1 MEKHNSCIN
10 SLAIIQYIESKSP
23 GKLAALFK
31 DLGPEMDGISD
42 PRAFLS
48 DPNNWISSSLMIE
61 LYKRARRILGDEDA
75 AYKIG
80 YNSILKQHLGYIQRI
95 ILYGF
100 GSPAKVM
107 RQIQK
112 VNDHFNKT
120 KKIEL
125 ITSSP
130 NAAIVRLIWVK
141 DIPLS
146 RDFCLMNKGVYQ
158 AVPVIWGLSPCSL
171 IETKCFFNGDDYCE
185 YHLQW
190 ETQNGI
196 KYLYSMIFTPWR
208 VFQNSKEELERDKE
222 ILREKYNQVYR
233 LNQDLQQKVNQLTTL
248 QESST
253 AVLSTL
259 KLKELLDLILKRL
272 LEVAYL
278 DRAGIFLLDKDSN
291 KLRLI
296 HAVGI
301 EPAILSDLKDYQ
313 VPLTKT
319 DNIIARAAR
328 GKRPILVEDVNK
340 MFLNPQNPILKKLNP
355 KAFILVPIAVR
366 GQVIGIMVGD
376 NLRNKA
382 FIRDIDK
389 NFLTSFANHIAMA
402 LENANLY
409 KKLEDSERKYRE
421 IVENVNE
428 GIWILD
434 EDGTIKFSNQYLG
447 KMLGYRDLVD
457 HNVYSLVDKSKKKI
471 LLQVLIENMRGK
483 IAREEIVLQ
492 GKGGKSVSVLLSSV
506 PIMIKDNGYS
516 GSLAMLTDLTEKKR
530 LEGRLLQA
538 QKLESIGTMAGGIAH
553 DFNNI
558 LTGILGY
565 TMLLKQK
572 VDPKSDIGRY
582 SDIIERSGL
591 KAADLVKKL
600 LAFSRHSSSSGEPR
614 IASINEF
621 VQETMELLRSSLP
634 KNIEAEFSLQEGL
647 PLVKCDPTQLQQ
659 VILNICLN
667 ARDAMPDGGH
677 LMLVTKETEYR
688 EMRTKYPGIL
698 AGPGRYVS
706 ISISDTGMGI
716 RPEVR
721 DRIFDPFFTTKEV
734 GKGSGLGLAMVYG
747 ILKGI
752 GGYIDVD
759 SEVGKGTTFDLFFPV
774 ADSVEEQIK
783 KPPETKARTGSETI
797 LVVDDEEIV
806 RELASEI
813 LSSYGYRVMLAK
825 DGAEAIHIYKAF
837 GHNIDLVLLDMV
849 MPRMSGKEAYA
860 KLKKISPGIKI
871 LLCSGY
877 SSHNQEVEMLR
888 ENGLPFIS
896 KPYKIKEL
904 LGKVRQVLGS
914 EPSH

>member
-10 SLAIIQYIESKSP
+10 SLAIIKYIEGEDP
-23 GKLAALFK
+23 GRLAALFK
-31 DLGPEMDGISD
+31 DLGPEMAGISD
-42 PRAFLS
+42 PKAFLC

-61 LYKRARRILGDEDA
+61 LYKRARRILDDEDA

-100 GSPAKVM
+100 GNPAKVM

-112 VNDHFNKT
+112 VNDYFNKT

-130 NAAIVRLIWVK
+130 NTAIVRLIWVK

-158 AVPVIWGLSPCSL
+158 AVPVIWGLPPCSL
-171 IETKCFFNGDDYCE
+171 IETKCFFRGDDYCE

-190 ETQNGI
+190 ESQNRI
-196 KYLYSMIFTPWR
+196 KCLYSMVFTPWR
-208 VFQNSKEELERDKE
+208 VFQNSREELERDKE

-233 LNQDLQQKVNQLTTL
+233 LNQDLQQKVNQLTIL

-253 AVLSTL
+253 AILSTL

-272 LEVAYL
+272 LEVAHL
-278 DRAGIFLLDKDSN
+278 DRAGIFLLDKKAN
-291 KLRLI
+291 NLRLI
-296 HAVGI
+296 HAVGV

-313 VPLTKT
+313 VPLTKAN
-319 DNIIARAAR
+319 NIIARAAR
-328 GKRPILVEDVNK
+328 GKRPVLVEDVNK
-340 MFLNPQNPILKKLNP
+340 MFLNPQNPILKRLKP
-355 KAFILVPIAVR
+355 KAFILVPIAIR
-366 GQVIGIMVGD
+366 GQIVGIMVGD
-376 NLRNKA
+376 NIRNKA
-382 FIRDIDK
+382 FTRDIDT

-409 KKLEDSERKYRE
+409 KRLEDSERKYRG

-447 KMLGYRDLVD
+447 KMLGYKDLLD
-457 HNVYSLVDKSKKKI
+457 QNVYSLVDKSKKKI
-471 LLQVLIENMRGK
+471 LLQVLIKNMRGEM
-483 IAREEIVLQ
+483 AREEIVLQ
-492 GKGGKSVSVLLSSV
+492 GRAGKSVSVLLSSV
-506 PIMIKDNGYS
+506 PIMTKDNEYS
-516 GSLAMLTDLTEKKR
+516 GSLAMLTDLTEKKC
-530 LEGRLLQA
+530 LETRLLQA

-572 VDPKSDIGRY
+572 VDPGSEIGRY

-600 LAFSRHSSSSGEPR
+600 LAFSRHSSSPGEPR
-614 IASINEF
+614 IASINEIIK
-621 VQETMELLRSSLP
+621 ETMELLRSSLP
-634 KNIEAEFSLQEGL
+634 KNIEAEFSLQEDL
-647 PLVKCDPTQLQQ
+647 PLVKCDSTQLQQ

-677 LMLVTKETEYR
+677 LMLVTKETEYS
-688 EMRTKYPGIL
+688 EMHTKHPGIL
-698 AGPGRYVS
+698 AGPGRYVC
-706 ISISDTGMGI
+706 ISIMDTGMGI
-716 RPEVR
+716 RPEVK

-759 SEVGKGTTFDLFFPV
+759 SEVGQGTTFYLFFPV
-774 ADSVEEQIK
+774 ADTAEEQIER
-783 KPPETKARTGSETI
+783 PPESKAQTGSETI

-806 RELASEI
+806 RELALEI
-813 LSSYGYRVMLAK
+813 LSAYGYRVMLAK
-825 DGAEAIHIYKAF
+825 DGAEAVHIYSAF
-837 GHNIDLVLLDMV
+837 GHNIDLVLMDMV
-849 MPRMSGKEAYA
+849 MPRMNGRQAYA
-860 KLKKISPGIKI
+860 KLKKINPGINI

-877 SSHNQEVEMLR
+877 GSNNQEVEMLR
-888 ENGLPFIS
+888 KDNLPFIS

-904 LGKVRQVLGS
+904 LCKVRQALDS
-914 EPSH
+914 EPSS